1 MNSEVFKLYHNNPI
15 IQTLEEFCQVSGIYF
30 DKKYTI
36 NNLFEDNRQRIF
48 DQMSPSDKISFI
60 RNNSLKSWVAELKPS
75 DLTINVKLPCPL
87 TLLIPKR
94 LVTYTMYAKHTDFQE
109 PVFDTIA
116 FEDMQIKST
125 LLEENVRLNNITNAT
140 RERAKCSVIGFFKT
154 LYYRR
159 LEEDKKKSGNPDGIY
174 QTKSNFTDISDFIF
188 QLSTN
193 VGQQGGSFTFSLP
206 HIPLYRNFVKSGK
219 GDVKD
224 TMEEW
229 FDLDAIREG
238 LYNTSGEDNE
248 YAVVKTP
255 IDSLDYFNWLI
266 SPNDLI
272 FISFDEINPKTIS
285 DDNIAGNAF
294 DMIGLVDSVSLSR
307 DANGNTTVNVSG
319 RDLMKLLSEDSVLFF
334 PCATAVNQG
343 NFFDNTE
350 GALRTGDLS
359 GIATVNG
366 KITGN
371 DAGDEVMMR
380 MPSTG
385 SIRLF
390 AQECNGFSIDYIIK
404 VVIRS
409 LTNMQ
414 ICPSEIF
421 SSWKDRRTK
430 FSYLVPNKK

>member
-1 MNSEVFKLYHNNPI
+1 M
-15 IQTLEEFCQVSGIYF
+15 
-30 DKKYTI
+30 
-36 NNLFEDNRQRIF
+36 
-48 DQMSPSDKISFI
+48 
-60 RNNSLKSWVAELKPS
+60 
-75 DLTINVKLPCPL
+75 
-87 TLLIPKR
+87 
-94 LVTYTMYAKHTDFQE
+94 
-109 PVFDTIA
+109 
-116 FEDMQIKST
+116 
-125 LLEENVRLNNITNAT
+125 
-140 RERAKCSVIGFFKT
+140 
-154 LYYRR
+154 
-159 LEEDKKKSGNPDGIY
+159 EEDKKKSGNPDGIY